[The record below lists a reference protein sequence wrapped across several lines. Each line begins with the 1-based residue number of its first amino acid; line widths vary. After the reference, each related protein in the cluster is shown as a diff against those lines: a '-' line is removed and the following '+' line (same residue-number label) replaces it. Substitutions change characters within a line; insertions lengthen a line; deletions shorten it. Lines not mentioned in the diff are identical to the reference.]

1 MMRLTGLTTRPARAA
16 RGLAGVAVLAAV
28 AACSSD
34 KVEYS
39 YPERDPSG
47 HTGYVYNAKRDSV
60 FGQGGLNLFGK
71 DENKPAEGGT
81 GIGVNSFLWRATL
94 DTFSFMPLVSAD
106 PFGGVIITDWH
117 SPPETPDQRF
127 KMNVYILT
135 RDLRADG
142 VRVAV
147 FRQQQAG
154 DGTWR
159 DSPVETATS
168 TQLENAVLKKARELR
183 VSAAR

>member
-1 MMRLTGLTTRPARAA
+1 MTRLGMTSARFVRGVAALGLLV
-16 RGLAGVAVLAAV
+16 GLA
-28 AACSSD
+28 ACGSD

-47 HTGYVYNAKRDSV
+47 HPGYIYNAKRDSV
-60 FGQGGLNLFGK
+60 FGSGGLNIFGK
-71 DENKPAEGGT
+71 DEAKPSEGGA

-94 DTFSFMPLVSAD
+94 DTFTFMPLISAD

-117 SPPETPDQRF
+117 SPAETPDQRF
-127 KMNVYILT
+127 KMTVYILT

-147 FRQQQAG
+147 FRQQQGG
-154 DGTWR
+154 DGAWR
-159 DSPVETATS
+159 DSPVDAATT
-168 TQLENAVLKKARELR
+168 TQLENAVLKRARELR